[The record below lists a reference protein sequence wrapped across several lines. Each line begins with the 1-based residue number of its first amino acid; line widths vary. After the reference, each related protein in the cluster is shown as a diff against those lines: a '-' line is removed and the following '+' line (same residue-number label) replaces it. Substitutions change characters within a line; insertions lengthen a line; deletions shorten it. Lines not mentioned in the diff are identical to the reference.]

1 MIKKIIY
8 YNGQVEDEVLKRITN
23 RLRYGAADDKL
34 KKEMELEEEILLEL
48 ENLERKVETQEQL
61 IQEKEKELE
70 AQRRE
75 LAEKDR
81 LIQELMK
88 KLES

>member
-1 MIKKIIY
+1 MIAKKIIY
-8 YNGQVEDEVLKRITN
+8 YDEQVEDEVLKRITN
-23 RLRYGAADDKL
+23 RLRYGAAGDKL
-34 KKEMELEEEILLEL
+34 KKEMEL